1 MKAAIK
7 HLSPVVLVQE
17 DGSYLDHGDATT
29 HSLVGE
35 VRSNRG

>member
-7 HLSPVVLVQE
+7 HLLPVVLVKVG
-17 DGSYLDHGDATT
+17 GSYLDHGDATT
-29 HSLVGE
+29 HSLVGD